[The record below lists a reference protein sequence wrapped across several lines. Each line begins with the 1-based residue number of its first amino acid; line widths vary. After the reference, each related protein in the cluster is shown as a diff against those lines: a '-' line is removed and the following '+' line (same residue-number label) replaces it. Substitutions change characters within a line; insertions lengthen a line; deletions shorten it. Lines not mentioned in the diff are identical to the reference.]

1 MRAVVPRASAVPRRQ
16 TSGSKREAET
26 EAVATPTP
34 AAEDELTALRRRS
47 EGEFGPII
55 EKDESESRPRIVTLG
70 SGWAAYTF
78 ISSLDESAYSGIVV
92 SPRYTSSPANPS
104 STASAVVTLG
114 F

>member
-1 MRAVVPRASAVPRRQ
+1 MRAVVPRASAVPRRE

-26 EAVATPTP
+26 EAVAAPTP

-92 SPRYTSSPANPS
+92 SPRYTSPANPS